1 MGGSMER
8 KTVQKENVAL
18 ENLVIF
24 MILLVLV
31 QTVLEEVAILMDWPV
46 SWRNIL
52 IFTGFGFD
60 VFFTFEFV
68 IRLGFAR
75 KPMDY
80 FLRERGWLD
89 FLASVPL
96 LIFNSGILFV
106 TLIWYPDYVI
116 ESQVG
121 GFSLLKL
128 VKAIRIARIFR
139 LLRILKAFRRI
150 KYADSP
156 MAQRHLTK
164 ILATAISTFI
174 LFYFFA
180 QSFVGV
186 IGAPSFE
193 QTIKTSFQDSARQ
206 IERLYQD
213 DNFRVSDGIL
223 LDNHNLVLINE
234 YTSTR
239 DDNNKEVLTLK
250 NTWYSRYSNSDYQ
263 NKWTPSNTH
272 TIRNT
277 EVLDSL
283 GEPLRIYF
291 FSLKP
296 LQMEQ
301 SVNSLILFALIIAL
315 IVIFMLSYSPH
326 FALTVTDPINVMKRG
341 FEEQDFNYEVAIPKG
356 YRKDEIFKLAKGYN
370 EDYLPMKDRKAREE
384 GGSVIDINSLKD
396 LL

>member
-1 MGGSMER
+1 MET
-8 KTVQKENVAL
+8 KSAQKENVFL
-18 ENLVIF
+18 ENLVIL

-31 QTVLEEVAILMDWPV
+31 QTVLEEVAILADWPV
-46 SWRNIL
+46 SLRNIL
-52 IFTGFGFD
+52 IYTGFGFD
-60 VFFTFEFV
+60 IFFTFEFV
-68 IRLGFAR
+68 IRFGFAR

-89 FLASVPL
+89 FMASVPL
-96 LIFNSGILFV
+96 LAFNSGLLFL
-106 TLIWYPDYVI
+106 TLVFYPDWVI

-164 ILATAISTFI
+164 ILATAIATFI

-180 QSFVGV
+180 QGFVGV
-186 IGAPSFE
+186 IDAPSFD
-193 QTIKTSFQDSARQ
+193 QTLKQSFQDSARQ

-213 DNFRVSDGIL
+213 DSYVMNDAIL
-223 LDNHNLVLINE
+223 LDSHNLVLVNE
-234 YTSTR
+234 YTSSR
-239 DDNNKEVLTLK
+239 DEKGNEKLTLVS
-250 NTWYSRYSNSDYQ
+250 TWYSRYSNEDYQ

-272 TIRNT
+272 SIRNSD
-277 EVLDSL
+277 VLEST

-296 LQMEQ
+296 LQKDQ
-301 SVNSLILFALIIAL
+301 SVNALILFSLIVVLII
-315 IVIFMLSYSPH
+315 IFMLSYSPH

-341 FEEQDFNYEVAIPKG
+341 FDEQDFNYEVAIPKD
-356 YRKDEIFKLAKGYN
+356 YRNDEVFQLAKGYN

-384 GGSVIDINSLKD
+384 GGSVIDISSLKD